1 MIIANNTAMQ
11 VLQEAL
17 KTGGDFAEIYIED
30 KKNTSLSMADNALEN
45 AVSGRSHGAGIR
57 VFKGNNSVYV
67 YTNDSSLK
75 GLLQC
80 AQQAAA
86 AIEGTAPLGIDIVL
100 KHNVIETQHPI
111 LIPPQGVSLS
121 EKVDVVKR
129 AYATASNYDKLI
141 KQTSVRYVDSTTN
154 VQIINSEGLNVE
166 DERVLTRLA
175 VSAIASD
182 GIENQSGYEAPGA
195 KMGFEL
201 YRDAIDIEAY
211 AKEAGRTAVT
221 MLKAD
226 PCPAG
231 KMTAAIDNGFGGVI
245 FHEACGHSLEATA
258 IAKGQSV
265 FCGKMGQKIAS
276 DVITAVDDATIKN
289 AWGSSNID
297 DEGTPAQKN
306 VLIENGVLKSYLV
319 DKLNGRRMGAESTG
333 SGRRQNYA
341 FAPTSRMSNTYIAPG
356 KNTKDEIISSIDEGL
371 YCAKMGGGSVNP
383 ITGEFN
389 FVVSEGYL
397 VKGGK
402 ITTPVRG
409 ASLIGKGHEILFDID
424 MVGDN
429 IAHGQGM
436 CGSIS
441 GSIPTN
447 VGQPIIRVSEIL
459 VGGKN

>member
-11 VLQEAL
+11 VLSEAL
-17 KTGGDFAEIYIED
+17 KTGGDFAEIYVED
-30 KKNTSLSMADNALEN
+30 KKSTSLSMSDNALEN

-75 GLLQC
+75 GLLEC
-80 AQQAAA
+80 AKQAAA
-86 AIEGTAPLGIDIVL
+86 AIESSAPLSFDIVL

-111 LIPPQGVSLS
+111 LIPPHGVKLS

-129 AYATASNYDKLI
+129 AYATASEYDKLI
-141 KQTSVRYVDSTTN
+141 KQTSVRYIDSTTN

-175 VSAIASD
+175 ISAIASD
-182 GIENQSGYEAPGA
+182 GVENQSGYEAPGA
-195 KMGFEL
+195 KMGFEF
-201 YRDAIDIEAY
+201 YKDAIDIEAY
-211 AKEAGRTAVT
+211 AKEAGRIAVT

-231 KMTAAIDNGFGGVI
+231 KMTVAIDNGFGGVI

-258 IAKGQSV
+258 VAKGQSV
-265 FCGKMGQKIAS
+265 FCDKMGEKIAS
-276 DVITAVDDATIKN
+276 DVLTAVDDATIKN

-297 DEGTPAQKN
+297 DEGTPGQKN

-356 KNTKDEIISSIDEGL
+356 NNTKDEIISSIDDGL

-397 VKGGK
+397 IKGGK
-402 ITTPVRG
+402 IANPVRG

-429 IAHGQGM
+429 IDHGQGM

>member
-1 MIIANNTAMQ
+1 MIIANDIAMQ
-11 VLQEAL
+11 VLNEAL
-17 KTGGDFAEIYIED
+17 KTGGDFAEIYAED
-30 KKNTSLSMADNALEN
+30 KKSTSLSMADNALET

-67 YTNDSSLK
+67 YTNDSSLQ
-75 GLLQC
+75 GLLEC

-86 AIEGTAPLGIDIVL
+86 AIEGNESLNIDIVL
-100 KHNVIETQHPI
+100 KHNVIKTAHPI
-111 LIPPQGVSLS
+111 LIPPKSVELS
-121 EKVDVVKR
+121 QKVDVVKR
-129 AYATASNYDKLI
+129 AYATASNYDPLI
-141 KQTSVRYVDSTTN
+141 KQTSVRYLDSTTN
-154 VQIINSEGLNVE
+154 IQIINSEGLNVE

-175 VSAIASD
+175 VAAVASD
-182 GIENQSGYEAPGA
+182 GKENQTGYEGPGA
-195 KMGFEL
+195 QMGFEF
-201 YRDAIDIEAY
+201 YRDKIDVEAY

-226 PCPAG
+226 HCPAG
-231 KMTAAIDNGFGGVI
+231 KMAVAIDNGFGGVI
-245 FHEACGHSLEATA
+245 FHEACGHSLEATSV
-258 IAKGQSV
+258 AKGQSV
-265 FCGKMGQKIAS
+265 FCGKMGQKIGS
-276 DVITAVDDATIKN
+276 DVLTAIDDATIPN

-297 DEGTPAQKN
+297 DEGHPGQKN
-306 VLIENGVLKSYLV
+306 VLIENGILKSYLV

-341 FAPTSRMSNTYIAPG
+341 FAPTSRMSNTYIAAG
-356 KNTKDEIISSIDEGL
+356 SSTKDEIISSIDNGL

-397 VKGGK
+397 IKSGK
-402 ITTPVRG
+402 IAAPVRG
-409 ASLIGKGHEILFDID
+409 ASLIGKGHEVLYNID

-429 IAHGQGM
+429 LGHAQGM

-447 VGQPIIRVSEIL
+447 VGQPIIRVSQIL

>member
-11 VLQEAL
+11 VLNEAL
-17 KTGGDFAEIYIED
+17 KTGGDFAEIYAED
-30 KKNTSLSMADNALEN
+30 KKSTSLSMADNALEN

-57 VFKGNNSVYV
+57 VFKGKNSVYV

-75 GLLQC
+75 GLLEC
-80 AQQAAA
+80 AEKAAA
-86 AIEGTAPLGIDIVL
+86 AIEGNSSLGIDIVL
-100 KHNVIETQHPI
+100 KHNIIKTQHPI
-111 LIPPQGVSLS
+111 LIPPHGVALS

-141 KQTSVRYVDSTTN
+141 KQTAVRYVDSTTN

-175 VSAIASD
+175 ISAIASD
-182 GIENQSGYEAPGA
+182 GVENQSGYEAPGA
-195 KMGFEL
+195 KMGFEF
-201 YRDAIDIEAY
+201 YRDAIDIDEY

-231 KMTAAIDNGFGGVI
+231 KMTVAIDNGFGGVI
-245 FHEACGHSLEATA
+245 FHEACGHSLEATSV
-258 IAKGQSV
+258 AKGQSV
-265 FCGKMGQKIAS
+265 FCGKKGEKIAS
-276 DVITAVDDATIKN
+276 DILTAVDDATTKN

-297 DEGTPAQKN
+297 DEGTPGQKN

-319 DKLNGRRMGAESTG
+319 DKLNGRRMGEKSTG

-356 KNTKDEIISSIDEGL
+356 NSTKDEIISSIDDGL

-397 VKGGK
+397 IKGGK
-402 ITTPVRG
+402 IASPVRG

-424 MVGDN
+424 MIGDN

-447 VGQPIIRVSEIL
+447 VGQPIVRVSQIL